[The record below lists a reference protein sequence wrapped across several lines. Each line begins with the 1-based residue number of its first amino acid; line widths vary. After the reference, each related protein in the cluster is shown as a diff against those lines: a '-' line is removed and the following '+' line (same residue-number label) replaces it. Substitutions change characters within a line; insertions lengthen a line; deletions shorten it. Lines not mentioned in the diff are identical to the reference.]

1 MSDIFSEV
9 DEALAQDRAMQIWQ
23 KYGGL
28 IIGGI
33 IAVILLTGVLSY
45 YGSYKTSHAKEH
57 TGKLVTA
64 MEGDNSLSRLSG
76 FAAENDG
83 RYGAI
88 ASLHAARLYSENNET
103 EKAMALFNDLAKNK
117 NVSSSLRNYAAIKA
131 IALKIDGLEQGETA
145 ENELAILNK
154 IIRDDKSPWQFH
166 AGILAA
172 IIYGDIT
179 GDLELSLATL
189 TPLTR
194 QNNVVPDTLR
204 QSAQQLHHI
213 YSVELNQKNSTLIE
227 DPNG

>member
-33 IAVILLTGVLSY
+33 VAIIVLTGVLSY
-45 YGSYKTSHAKEH
+45 YGSYKTSQAKEN
-57 TGKLVTA
+57 TGQLVTA
-64 MEGDNSLSRLSG
+64 MGGDNSLSRLSG
-76 FAAENDG
+76 FAAENED

-88 ASLHAARLYSENNET
+88 ASLHAARLYSENNDT
-103 EKAMALFNDLAKNK
+103 EKAMALFNELAKNK
-117 NVSSSLRNYAAIKA
+117 NVSSSLRNYAAIRA
-131 IALKIDGLEQGETA
+131 IALKINGLEQGESA
-145 ENELAILNK
+145 ENELATLNK
-154 IIRDDKSPWQFH
+154 IIRDESSPWQFH

-204 QSAQQLHHI
+204 QRAQQLYHI
-213 YSVELNQKNSTLIE
+213 YSVEFNQKNRSSVE
-227 DPNG
+227 NPNG